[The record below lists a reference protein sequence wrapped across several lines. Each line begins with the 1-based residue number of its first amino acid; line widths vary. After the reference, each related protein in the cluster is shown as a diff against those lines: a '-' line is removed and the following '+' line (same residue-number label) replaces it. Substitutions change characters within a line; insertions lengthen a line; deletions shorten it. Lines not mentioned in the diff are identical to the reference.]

1 MRRIV
6 PRSLLVLSLVAVA
19 LVGVG
24 VAGIAW
30 NDRAD
35 DICRKEAPRGASG
48 SSVTWQWSEFAYV
61 CEYRASTKPARRV
74 GITEVFRH
82 PGPRRR
88 H

>member
-1 MRRIV
+1 MRRLV
-6 PRSLLVLSLVAVA
+6 RRYLLVLSLGAVA

-24 VAGIAW
+24 VASIAW

-35 DICRKEAPRGASG
+35 DICRKEAPPAASG
-48 SSVTWQWSEFAYV
+48 YSVTWEWSEFAYV
-61 CEYRASTKPARRV
+61 CEYRASTEPARRV